1 MYKYTYIT
9 YIQRQI
15 KFTKFAI
22 VSNPPILCVF
32 LNNSET
38 VRACSSLQILNKT
51 QTGTLNFRISGQIP
65 YNQKLNC
72 CNSRT

>member
-22 VSNPPILCVF
+22 VSNPPILCIF

-51 QTGTLNFRISGQIP
+51 QTLNFGISAQNP